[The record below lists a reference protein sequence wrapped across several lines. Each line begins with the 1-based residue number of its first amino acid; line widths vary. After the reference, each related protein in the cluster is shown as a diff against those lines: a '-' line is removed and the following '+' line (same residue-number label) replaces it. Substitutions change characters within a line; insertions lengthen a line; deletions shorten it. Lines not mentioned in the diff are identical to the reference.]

1 MLTAGERTP
10 HDPALP
16 FPRLPDT
23 LRSKYA
29 CDALALR
36 PFGLSADDLEVSF
49 NGQPRPHLVTQVIA
63 ACTVG
68 ARGGQPLEPDFFW
81 SLPVGKRIECLLTI
95 AASGNGAEEIVI
107 PLRCLEA
114 ACAQPLELE
123 LSLPEIV
130 SLQSQTDE
138 AEQFPVRRGDE
149 QLYVRR
155 PTGSDQLAWL
165 NTRFTDEATA
175 FGAMIGALVSVQEA
189 GASAT
194 DAAAVGARINS
205 GWIGAIEEAMEEFD
219 PLVNFSLSVRCAF
232 CEAEHEHEIDLEEL
246 ALRRLRQSQLRLL
259 TSVHRLA
266 KHYHWSEREIFS
278 VPHGRRAFYLAL
290 IDREEDR

>member
-1 MLTAGERTP
+1 MLTAERPP
-10 HDPALP
+10 HEPATP

-36 PFGLSADDLEVSF
+36 PFGISEDDLEVSF
-49 NGQPRPHLVTQVIA
+49 NGQPRPHLITQVIA

-68 ARGGQPLEPDFFW
+68 AGGGQPLEPDFFW
-81 SLPVGKRIECLLTI
+81 SLPVGKRIECLLAI
-95 AASGNGAEEIVI
+95 AASGDGAEEIVI
-107 PLRCLEA
+107 PLRCLEE

-130 SLQSQTDE
+130 SLQNQTDE
-138 AEQFPVRRGDE
+138 AERFTVRRGDE

-165 NTRFTDEATA
+165 SARFADEAAA
-175 FGAMIGALVSVQEA
+175 FGAMIGALVSAQEA
-189 GASAT
+189 GASDAA
-194 DAAAVGARINS
+194 DAAAVGAKID
-205 GWIGAIEEAMEEFD
+205 GEWIGAIEEAMEEFD
-219 PLVNFSLSVRCAF
+219 PLVNFSLSVRCPF

-278 VPHGRRAFYLAL
+278 VPHRRRAFYLAL